1 MMNNVFSP
9 TPCPLYH
16 IFIPHLYTT
25 WSLRNV
31 IIKLLICCF
40 VHLTFLQ
47 TSVYQVDPNLVVP
60 NLSWIAITTV
70 RNTCAIIQSL
80 LRHHSVETYTHI
92 SYLHSQP
99 GICSCSHIFWQGRS
113 IAARSV
119 KGTDEELVVCGEFRE
134 CLANWTMTQT
144 ESSLVAD
151 IWIFDVDTAVSDDLQ
166 VSVLLVE
173 NLKLDSTHFDEKIVV
188 CP

>member
-1 MMNNVFSP
+1 MNNVFSP

-70 RNTCAIIQSL
+70 RNTCAIIQSF

-99 GICSCSHIFWQGRS
+99 VSKNQSNGS
-113 IAARSV
+113 
-119 KGTDEELVVCGEFRE
+119 
-134 CLANWTMTQT
+134 TMTHLMIPLRNLFPFIRLYIRFELDHSET
-144 ESSLVAD
+144 TGSSLLTPSPYFL
-151 IWIFDVDTAVSDDLQ
+151 IRFLMTVSCNFLYPLCHN
-166 VSVLLVE
+166 SA
-173 NLKLDSTHFDEKIVV
+173 SHHH
-188 CP
+188 